1 MQSLGDV
8 KQMQDNYDLKIEQT
22 KQKEQEMVCVFKE
35 IEQENISNLKK
46 IEEQAQIIN
55 DTWNIKQKLLESKQR
70 KEKQMRARIEILEA
84 ETEKNKELKKD
95 TLENLLKAQKTI
107 NML

>member
-1 MQSLGDV
+1 
-8 KQMQDNYDLKIEQT
+8 MQDNYDLKIEQT

>member
-1 MQSLGDV
+1 M
-8 KQMQDNYDLKIEQT
+8 K
-22 KQKEQEMVCVFKE
+22 
-35 IEQENISNLKK
+35 
-46 IEEQAQIIN
+46 
-55 DTWNIKQKLLESKQR
+55 
-70 KEKQMRARIEILEA
+70 ARIEALEA